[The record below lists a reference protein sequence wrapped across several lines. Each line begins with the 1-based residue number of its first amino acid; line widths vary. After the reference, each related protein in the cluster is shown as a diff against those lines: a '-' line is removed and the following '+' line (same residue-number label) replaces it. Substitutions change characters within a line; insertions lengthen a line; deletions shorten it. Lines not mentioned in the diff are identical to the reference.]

1 MMISTVSLLPFD
13 AIVINWQY
21 VGLCIPGVGERR
33 YLEMARVLWRVC
45 EKTLPRDED
54 AVRNAFKIN
63 TNRGRDGFRLL
74 WDVLTRS
81 QPGFNPTKVFPK
93 PTWNSCRDVSTLAK
107 RWILYFRFMGKTP
120 DVGFL
125 SDTEQSTFFL
135 RSIQEPALISQAQSL
150 LVSIINENKMQ
161 PVKLRGRAQL
171 PSHLKIAALS
181 ETIAQTIQP
190 LDNDLDYS
198 PSANRM
204 QTLPFYGPFGISPSP
219 YTGHTFGMGYPPA
232 YYRPTDSVPY
242 SPDIYEASANQ
253 HVMQGYGDPTTA
265 SANSTERRKGS
276 PKRDSKPRSAGKPSD
291 KPQKPKVTC
300 QACYMNGHEAV
311 NCWALARALLTQTF
325 IRNLVDKTLL
335 DKVKEN
341 YKLRFQPP
349 ENARANRMCHDTL
362 WTYCADNKVSAEQ
375 VCQQMNWNGFAD
387 SRNDSDLDG
396 DSEDDSSDD
405 DRESHDQV

>member
-1 MMISTVSLLPFD
+1 
-13 AIVINWQY
+13 
-21 VGLCIPGVGERR
+21 
-33 YLEMARVLWRVC
+33 
-45 EKTLPRDED
+45 
-54 AVRNAFKIN
+54 
-63 TNRGRDGFRLL
+63 
-74 WDVLTRS
+74 
-81 QPGFNPTKVFPK
+81 
-93 PTWNSCRDVSTLAK
+93 
-107 RWILYFRFMGKTP
+107 MGKTP

-204 QTLPFYGPFGISPSP
+204 QTMPFYGPFGISPSP
-219 YTGHTFGMGYPPA
+219 YAGHPFGMGYPPA

-253 HVMQGYGDPTTA
+253 HVMQGYGDPTA
-265 SANSTERRKGS
+265 ALANSTERRKGS

-362 WTYCADNKVSAEQ
+362 WTYCADNKISAEQ

-405 DRESHDQV
+405 DRESNDQV